1 MSKFFKYDSGIFK
14 LASLIFDLFLLT
26 FLWIVFSIPLI
37 TIGASTVS
45 LFYVVSKLVR
55 DKNISIFSDF
65 IKGFKEN
72 FKQATI
78 LNIIVFILGAI
89 LYINIRNIKQFGSF
103 GRILLPLF
111 IAISIEIFIIL
122 IYSLPMIA
130 LYKMPLIN
138 ILKNSF
144 MISSKHFFTT
154 LLCLGISIVFYYI
167 TKTTKLYI
175 FICAYVYIIFFI
187 IYKVFKRYE
196 KLE

>member
-144 MISSKHFFTT
+144 MISSK
-154 LLCLGISIVFYYI
+154 LCLGISIVFYYI